1 MEQKISKFKIFTTK
15 VGNGLKEHSPEILL
29 VAGVG
34 GFIYST
40 YLACKATTKVSE
52 ILKDTEE
59 QLKAVDDVLDS
70 PAYMDT
76 YTEETADNDR
86 KIIKTK
92 SIVAIVKA
100 YAPSIIVGTLSAI
113 AVFSSNDI
121 MRKRNLGLAAAYAT
135 LDTGFREYRQRV
147 VDRFGE
153 DIDKELRYNMHD
165 VKISETVEDE
175 DGKKKK
181 VKKTVKVV
189 DPNLNSMY
197 AVYFDDTCKGWT
209 DDPERNRMQLRA
221 IQNTADYQLKAYGVL
236 LLNDVYKMLGYPQ
249 TIAGRHVGWVMKDD
263 FYAGP
268 SEDDGFV
275 DFGIMDVIRETSDP
289 DNPYKECI
297 LLDFNVRQIEDEEYI
312 KLING
317 GY

>member
-1 MEQKISKFKIFTTK
+1 MENEVKISKFKIFTTK
-15 VGNGLKEHSPEILL
+15 IGNGIKEHSPEILL

-92 SIVAIVKA
+92 SVVAIVKA

-153 DIDKELRYNMHD
+153 DIDKELRYNVKE
-165 VKISETVEDE
+165 VKISETVEDAN
-175 DGKKKK
+175 GKKKK
-181 VKKTVKVV
+181 VK
-189 DPNLNSMY
+189 
-197 AVYFDDTCKGWT
+197 
-209 DDPERNRMQLRA
+209 
-221 IQNTADYQLKAYGVL
+221 
-236 LLNDVYKMLGYPQ
+236 
-249 TIAGRHVGWVMKDD
+249 
-263 FYAGP
+263 
-268 SEDDGFV
+268 
-275 DFGIMDVIRETSDP
+275 
-289 DNPYKECI
+289 
-297 LLDFNVRQIEDEEYI
+297 
-312 KLING
+312 
-317 GY
+317 